1 LGLEWEKGA
10 ISVFGV
16 FGNVLLQGVRDYI
29 VLFDPSAKIKCTESL
44 HFHFHSLC
52 AVWLTLID
60 SSNREYSWEG
70 VAIASAA
77 SPVNMDH
84 NKNTLIPPYGE

>member
-1 LGLEWEKGA
+1 MEKRV
-10 ISVFGV
+10 ISVFGCL
-16 FGNVLLQGVRDYI
+16 GMYLLQGVRDNI
-29 VLFDPSAKIKCTESL
+29 VLSDPSVKIKCIESL

-52 AVWLTLID
+52 AVRLTLIN

-77 SPVNMDH
+77 SLVNMDY
-84 NKNTLIPPYGE
+84 NENT

>member
-1 LGLEWEKGA
+1 MIWAWNGKKGDRY
-10 ISVFGV
+10 IRV

-29 VLFDPSAKIKCTESL
+29 ILFDLSVKIKCTESL

-52 AVWLTLID
+52 TVRLTLID

-84 NKNTLIPPYGE
+84 NKNT